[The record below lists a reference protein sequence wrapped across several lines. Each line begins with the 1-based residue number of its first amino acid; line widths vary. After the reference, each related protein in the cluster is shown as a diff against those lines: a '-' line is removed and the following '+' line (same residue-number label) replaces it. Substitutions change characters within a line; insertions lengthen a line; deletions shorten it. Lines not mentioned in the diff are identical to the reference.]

1 MVQGEV
7 WLGSEYPQGFAKQ
20 KVVGGGPR
28 VSSRWLDED
37 QTSRLGR
44 LLRQRGEEL
53 VHVVGRAQFEN
64 VFLDHARRRDTS
76 SESSVASLARRSR
89 GWIGLGC
96 MAHEREH
103 EDVVL
108 LCFSC
113 RAAYLLA
120 RRHRS
125 RGGVHFVSVKQVH
138 SVRGFEGALFVHI
151 LWYIVFVADYIQ
163 GIEAQYWKHCELFPT
178 TFTVTKDVTGEL
190 KDILLQ
196 AAADR
201 LLVKFSTSPYDKD
214 ALEYMLNVVK
224 EIEVDVREGS
234 GHAAWIIDD
243 GVLRSSYGQTDDYF
257 DIEDTGPKIGPY
269 RRPIL
274 LTVLAPLFL
283 RSPDMFAAELH
294 SFHESFTLARWSN
307 FVHKVD
313 QSIRDSNLLAT
324 VLLTT
329 NVGLLAWSDG
339 GKKGGMNSPTAAQIV
354 TYISIICSVGSII
367 IGLAIFKQYR
377 AKGADTPLRAVMPIA
392 IDQPLG
398 LPLSQVVVLRRILK
412 EPFGLER
419 LAIICSLPYV
429 LLMWGLIAFLAAFG
443 IIFYEDT
450 PIQVRIPVTIAL
462 FVVVLF
468 LFFCMYTAGPPERED
483 PKPRKQSCREKVA
496 FVQSLIRGSRTAFA
510 EIRPACP
517 LSPA

>member
-1 MVQGEV
+1 MVGLRIKHPDSGVYYVNEEKSLCTSSDVLNSRTCSLIIQGAEI
-7 WLGSEYPQGFAKQ
+7 LQASPALQA
-20 KVVGGGPR
+20 
-28 VSSRWLDED
+28 LLED
-37 QTSRLGR
+37 QEVGLVLDVQHTKGSMRTSYYCVSHVERRIFWLEGI
-44 LLRQRGEEL
+44 GHEE
-53 VHVVGRAQFEN
+53 
-64 VFLDHARRRDTS
+64 
-76 SESSVASLARRSR
+76 
-89 GWIGLGC
+89 
-96 MAHEREH
+96 
-103 EDVVL
+103 
-108 LCFSC
+108 
-113 RAAYLLA
+113 
-120 RRHRS
+120 
-125 RGGVHFVSVKQVH
+125 
-138 SVRGFEGALFVHI
+138 VHI
-151 LWYIVFVADYIQ
+151 SCPSNKCIQ
-163 GIEAQYWKHCELFPT
+163 SEGSRVHCSFTSFWKHCELFPT

-224 EIEVDVREGS
+224 EIEDVREGS
-234 GHAAWIIDD
+234 GHAAWIIARFMALYND

-269 RRPIL
+269 RRPTL

-283 RSPDMFAAELH
+283 RSPDVFAVELH
-294 SFHESFTLARWSN
+294 SFHENFTLARWSN

-324 VLLTT
+324 VLLNT

-354 TYISIICSVGSII
+354 SYISIICSVGSII

-377 AKGADTPLRAVMPIA
+377 AKGADTPLRA
-392 IDQPLG
+392 
-398 LPLSQVVVLRRILK
+398 VVVLRRILK

-468 LFFCMYTAGPPERED
+468 LFFCMYTAGPPETED
-483 PKPRKQSCREKVA
+483 PKPRKQSRQEKVA
-496 FVQSLIRGSRTAFA
+496 SSKV
-510 EIRPACP
+510 
-517 LSPA
+517 